1 MVLQVLLQVNFVLEA
16 VEAARTVVGPLVP
29 VLPTVGD
36 EVGALAEGF
45 SAYVTHVRL
54 LPSMYEGVLLH
65 VRLLVKAFAA
75 VLTGIGPGVG
85 VYEQMSGEGGGALKY
100 FTTHGAVKCPLLSST
115 Y

>member
-1 MVLQVLLQVNFVLEA
+1 MLQVLLQVNFVLEA

-54 LPSMYEGVLLH
+54 LPWHTNTARPSLCTAHEISESFKVN
-65 VRLLVKAFAA
+65 A
-75 VLTGIGPGVG
+75 
-85 VYEQMSGEGGGALKY
+85 ALKR
-100 FTTHGAVKCPLLSST
+100 THQYV
-115 Y
+115 